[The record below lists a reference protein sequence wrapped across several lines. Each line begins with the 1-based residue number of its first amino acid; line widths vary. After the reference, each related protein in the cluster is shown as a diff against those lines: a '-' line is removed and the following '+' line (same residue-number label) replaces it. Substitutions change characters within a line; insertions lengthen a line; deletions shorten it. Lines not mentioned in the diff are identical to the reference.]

1 MKRLYR
7 FLSLPSRD
15 RHLLIKAALLLGV
28 IRLGLWLLAFQT
40 LQGLLLRIRWKSA
53 RLREADPLSLER
65 IAWAIR
71 VAGRYVPGVTCLIQ
85 ALAAQVLLEQEG
97 HPACLRI
104 GVAKDKNGRLQAHA
118 WTESGGKVVVGG
130 GNLSSYTLLSTPAG
144 KKL

>member
-7 FLSLPSRD
+7 FLSLSSRD
-15 RHLLIKAALLLGV
+15 RRLLIKAALLLGI
-28 IRLGLWLLAFQT
+28 IRLGLWLLVFQT
-40 LQGLLLRIRWKSA
+40 LQGLLLRVRWKSTG
-53 RLREADPLSLER
+53 LSEADPLSLER

-71 VAGRYVPGVTCLIQ
+71 VAGRYIPGVTCLVQ

-130 GNLSSYTLLSTPAG
+130 GNLSSYTLLSPAE

>member
-7 FLSLPSRD
+7 FLSLSSRD
-15 RHLLIKAALLLGV
+15 RRLLIKAALLLGI
-28 IRLGLWLLAFQT
+28 IRLGLWLLVFQT
-40 LQGLLLRIRWKSA
+40 LRGLLLRVRWKSTG
-53 RLREADPLSLER
+53 LSEADPLSLER

-71 VAGRYVPGVTCLIQ
+71 VAGRYIPGVTCLVQ

-130 GNLSSYTLLSTPAG
+130 GNLSSYTLLSPAE

>member
-7 FLSLPSRD
+7 FLSLSSRD
-15 RHLLIKAALLLGV
+15 RRLLIKAALLLGI
-28 IRLGLWLLAFQT
+28 IRLGLWLLVFQT
-40 LQGLLLRIRWKSA
+40 LRGLLLRVRWKSTG
-53 RLREADPLSLER
+53 LSEADPLSLER

-71 VAGRYVPGVTCLIQ
+71 VAGRYIPGVTCLVQ

-97 HPACLRI
+97 HPSCLRI

-130 GNLSSYTLLSTPAG
+130 GNLSSYTLLSPAE

>member
-1 MKRLYR
+1 MKRLYK

-15 RHLLIKAALLLGV
+15 RRLLIKAALLLGI
-28 IRLGLWLLAFQT
+28 IRLGLWLLVFQT
-40 LQGLLLRIRWKSA
+40 LQGLLLRMRWKSA
-53 RLREADPLSLER
+53 RLREADPSSLER

-71 VAGRYVPGVTCLIQ
+71 VAGRYVPGVTCLVQ

-97 HPACLRI
+97 HPACLCI

-130 GNLSSYTLLSTPAG
+130 GNLSSYTLLSPAE